1 MGSSN
6 THVTLPRLPLPSG
19 ASIELAL
26 HAARVGVWEWDL
38 RTNENRWSEEVW
50 HLFGLCPEALP
61 PSFDTWLSSV
71 HPDDR
76 DAAMRAINEACRL
89 GSPFETCW
97 RTLPERG
104 PIRWIQSRGQPGLLT
119 RDGPTHYVGIVT
131 DITSQRTTEEENR
144 RLRSRLNEAGA
155 DLPGTP
161 PDHHRLLQ
169 TILDGVPGLV
179 GYWDKHLCNRFANH
193 AYSDW
198 FGTTPDEIRGKHIR
212 ELLGPSLYELNRQH
226 IAAAL
231 RGERQCF
238 LRDLPVPG
246 QPGQHRVS
254 ETHYLPDFDGQEIK
268 GFLVLVLDVTN
279 TKRAEQTARAASQA
293 KSDFL
298 SNVSHEL
305 RTPLNTMFGLAQI
318 GLKESSGSA
327 CAGTFRQI
335 LESGQ
340 HLLSLI
346 DEVLDFSKIEAGK
359 MHLHLGVVDIGK
371 LIEQVLGVTALR
383 ACSKGIRLVI
393 DESIDVPAQTLGD
406 AKRMTQILV
415 NLITNAIKFTDKGEV
430 RLALSR
436 QGSRLHFTVSDTGMG
451 IPPDRLTELFQPFVQ
466 VHDAHAGQPGGGHNA
481 GTGLGLAICKR
492 LVELMGGSIEVQS
505 QRGHGTSFH
514 VTLPLK
520 EAALAQWA
528 PLSELVL
535 IGFPEDERKALL
547 DQLRERGCP
556 ACWNDTL
563 PASLPSHTPLL
574 LHQNALGTHP
584 TALLNERIA
593 AGQAVIVHLPH
604 IGARAVGPEG
614 TALSMEAITLN
625 GPLSPLRLLHALNHR
640 PQPQNRSSL
649 QRLSGLRI
657 LAAEDNP
664 VNRLILGQML
674 QAEGAAI
681 EFAFDGAQAVERV
694 QRGSSDFDVLLCD
707 IQMPIMDGNEAARRI
722 RNMAPGLPIIGLTAH
737 AFSQAR
743 DEALRS
749 GMVDYITKPYMLDT
763 LVQAVLK
770 HAPRPPESPMNVVP
784 PSSSPSPSAPG
795 DCPTPEVDW
804 GHMQSHFAPQTGVL
818 LALISVARQTLP
830 GVAEQLDLALQAS
843 DLARLAKVAHEIKGI
858 ALNLRTPGMTE
869 LATRTQDHARQATA
883 EAAAEAAELGRHL
896 SAHLKGFLAQ
906 LSAPT
911 AQAAPTSTLQR
922 PQ

>member
-1 MGSSN
+1 M
-6 THVTLPRLPLPSG
+6 
-19 ASIELAL
+19 
-26 HAARVGVWEWDL
+26 
-38 RTNENRWSEEVW
+38 
-50 HLFGLCPEALP
+50 
-61 PSFDTWLSSV
+61 
-71 HPDDR
+71 
-76 DAAMRAINEACRL
+76 
-89 GSPFETCW
+89 
-97 RTLPERG
+97 
-104 PIRWIQSRGQPGLLT
+104 
-119 RDGPTHYVGIVT
+119 
-131 DITSQRTTEEENR
+131 
-144 RLRSRLNEAGA
+144 
-155 DLPGTP
+155 
-161 PDHHRLLQ
+161 
-169 TILDGVPGLV
+169 
-179 GYWDKHLCNRFANH
+179 
-193 AYSDW
+193 
-198 FGTTPDEIRGKHIR
+198 
-212 ELLGPSLYELNRQH
+212 
-226 IAAAL
+226 
-231 RGERQCF
+231 
-238 LRDLPVPG
+238 
-246 QPGQHRVS
+246 
-254 ETHYLPDFDGQEIK
+254 
-268 GFLVLVLDVTN
+268 LDVTD

-293 KSDFL
+293 KSEFL

-318 GLKESSGSA
+318 GLKDSAGAA

-383 ACSKGIRLVI
+383 ACSKGLRLVI

-406 AKRMTQILV
+406 AKRMAQILV

-436 QGSRLHFTVSDTGMG
+436 QGSSLHFTVSDTGMG
-451 IPPDRLTELFQPFVQ
+451 ISPDRLTELFQPFVQ
-466 VHDAHAGQPGGGHNA
+466 VHDAQANQAAGAQNA

-492 LVELMGGSIEVQS
+492 LVELMGGCIEVQS

-514 VTLPLK
+514 VSLPLK

-528 PLSELVL
+528 PLSDLVL
-535 IGFPEDERKALL
+535 IGFPPDERKALL

-563 PASLPSHTPLL
+563 PASLPRHTPLL
-574 LHQNALGTHP
+574 LHQNALGTHS
-584 TALLNERIA
+584 TALINERIA
-593 AGQAVIVHLPH
+593 AGQVLIVHLPNV
-604 IGARAVGPEG
+604 GARPAGAAG
-614 TALSMEAITLN
+614 AALSMDAITLN
-625 GPLSPLRLLHALNHR
+625 GPLSPLRLLHALKHR
-640 PQPQNRSSL
+640 PQPQSRSSL

-694 QRGSSDFDVLLCD
+694 QRGSSEFDVLLCD
-707 IQMPIMDGNEAARRI
+707 IQMPVMDGNEAARRI
-722 RNMAPGLPIIGLTAH
+722 RKLAPELPIIGLTAH

-743 DEALRS
+743 DEAMRS

-770 HAPRPPESPMNVVP
+770 HAKRPPESPMNVVP

-795 DCPTPEVDW
+795 DCPSPEVDW
-804 GHMQSHFAPQTGVL
+804 ARMQSHFAPQPGVL
-818 LALISVARQTLP
+818 GALISVAHQTLP
-830 GVAEQLDLALQAS
+830 GVAEQLDLALQAG

-858 ALNLRTPGMTE
+858 ALNLRTPGLTE
-869 LATRTQDHARQATA
+869 LATRTQDHARQATS
-883 EAAAEAAELGRHL
+883 EAAELGSQL

-911 AQAAPTSTLQR
+911 AQPAPSSSLQR